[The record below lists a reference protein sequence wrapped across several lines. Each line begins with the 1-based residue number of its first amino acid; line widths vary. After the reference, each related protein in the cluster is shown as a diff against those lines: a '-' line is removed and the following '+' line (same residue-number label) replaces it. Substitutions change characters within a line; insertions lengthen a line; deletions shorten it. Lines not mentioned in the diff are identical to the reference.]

1 MARKI
6 QIQFIIKTL
15 FLVAIGAIFNSAQG
29 ALSADQILV
38 NFSFEDAELK
48 PNRNNFSIF
57 EIGKGSVRQ
66 STRYHYSGYHSLEII
81 DTPGDKQFPELQ
93 GYFPLRENV
102 KLYLRFSLLT
112 TTPEESLNI
121 ALAGPAWFSL
131 KKDGIGFWLSSKNG
145 WIYHTT
151 DSIPTKLFQIR
162 GLVWYTFKIIYDVET
177 GTYDIAVTEEG
188 NSKPFVNLKKQWNAP
203 HQPGSKVDKFSFI
216 GDLGADDSA
225 VSYYVDDILVGTDQK
240 IDELPFKSQA
250 RKSLSFDGWHE
261 LKKVTGIKPQCPT
274 IFEPSDLGIE
284 SSHLEL
290 LKSLGL
296 IEALKESMLGNDKQI
311 PTGITDPKIE
321 NLLKAI
327 NSWNL
332 GCTSLKSGDTVAA
345 ENAFRLAMNHQPS
358 AKMFPLVLA
367 LSLAAQSKW
376 SEVDEITQSIY
387 PQWANDPRFDMALAV
402 MGLMHQNLKIS
413 AKVLEKFS
421 PQIVNDLKDTLVQKI
436 WQGISDRSIL
446 NEVKIKYPLR
456 WKEIIAAPQVAEKY
470 FYVLLWQGQFDQA
483 YAYAD
488 KIYTQLKKM
497 SGTAGVWGIFSG
509 DALVFD
515 NKLTGA
521 IARYTQSLAEQNSND
536 ELVLLGRLADVYAK
550 LGDLENEKK
559 IRTKIDSL

>member
-6 QIQFIIKTL
+6 QIQFIIKA
-15 FLVAIGAIFNSAQG
+15 LVLTVISTIFNSSQA
-29 ALSADQILV
+29 ALSADQILL

-57 EIGKGSVRQ
+57 ESGKGSVRQ

-93 GYFPLRENV
+93 GYFPLRETG

-121 ALAGPAWFSL
+121 ALAGPASFSL

-162 GLVWYTFKIIYDVET
+162 GLVWYTFKIIYDIET
-177 GTYDIAVTEEG
+177 GTYDISVTEEG
-188 NSKPFVNLKKQWNAP
+188 RSSPFVNLKKQWNAP

-216 GDLGADDSA
+216 GDLGTDDSP
-225 VSYYVDDILVGTDQK
+225 VSYYIDDILVGTDQK
-240 IDELPFKSQA
+240 IDELPFRPQT

-296 IEALKESMLGNDKQI
+296 IEAIKESMLGNGKQI
-311 PTGITDPKIE
+311 PTGNADPKIE
-321 NLLKAI
+321 NLIKAI
-327 NSWNL
+327 NAWSL
-332 GCTSLKSGDTVAA
+332 GCTALKSGDAVAA
-345 ENAFRLAMNHQPS
+345 ENAFRLAVNHQPYT
-358 AKMFPLVLA
+358 KMYPLVLA

-376 SEVDEITQSIY
+376 SEVDEITQEIY
-387 PQWANDPRFDMALAV
+387 TQWANDPRFDMALAV

-413 AKVLEKFS
+413 AKILEKFS
-421 PQIVNDLKDTLVQKI
+421 PQIANDLKDPLIQKI
-436 WQGISDRSIL
+436 WQGLSDRSIL

-470 FYVLLWQGQFDQA
+470 FYVLLWQGQFNQA
-483 YAYAD
+483 FEFAD
-488 KIYTQLKKM
+488 KIHTQLKKM
-497 SGTAGVWGIFSG
+497 SGATGVWGILSG

-515 NKLTGA
+515 KKLTEA
-521 IARYTQSLAEQNSND
+521 IAQYTQSLTEQNSKNQ
-536 ELVLLGRLADVYAK
+536 LILLLRLADVYSK
-550 LGDLENEKK
+550 MGDLENEKK
-559 IRTKIDSL
+559 IRSKINSL